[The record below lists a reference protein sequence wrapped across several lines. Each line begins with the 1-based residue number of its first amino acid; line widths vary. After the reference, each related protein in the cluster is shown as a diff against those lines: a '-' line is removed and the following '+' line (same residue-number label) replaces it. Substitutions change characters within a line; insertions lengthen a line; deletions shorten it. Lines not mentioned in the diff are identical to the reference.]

1 MEILKPLRAAE
12 KLNIKPVNLNKKIE
26 SVNWLRRV
34 PDPVYD
40 DILEPLRII
49 VTNERTGECAYIAV
63 DSAEIDYFPNIHG
76 MIMIQPDFPRHSVTY
91 IPCDGFAY
99 DFPLYKHVKSLDT
112 RREILAV
119 YETNLT
125 YENFN
130 DKDKMYN
137 MWNDLGLFGSYENI
151 INTYK

>member
-12 KLNIKPVNLNKKIE
+12 KLNIKPVNLNKIE
-26 SVNWLRRV
+26 SVNLLWRV

-40 DILEPLRII
+40 DILEPFRII
-49 VTNERTGECAYIAV
+49 VTNERGGECAYITA
-63 DSAEIDYFPNIHG
+63 DSAEIDYFPNVYG
-76 MIMIQPDFPRHSVTY
+76 MIMIQPELSCHRVTY
-91 IPCDGFAY
+91 IPCDGFAC
-99 DFPLYKHVKSLDT
+99 DFPLYKHVKLLVT

-130 DKDKMYN
+130 DKEKMYN
-137 MWNDLGLFGSYENI
+137 MWNDLGLFDSYENI
-151 INTYK
+151 INKYR